1 VDSQPD
7 GGSTN
12 CRLVQAS
19 ARVFPT
25 TTVTSGP
32 TASVITGA
40 SLPNLRP
47 ASAEAYIKLP
57 SGLSSAAFSIGREAS
72 LSTPVPV
79 TLQQAGQSSAVSAA
93 HGQAASAVVDVKPPS
108 GLSVATSSAGKAASP
123 TPPAP
128 AAHQQAGSSS
138 AARRT
143 DSGLPFTRSAPVWLA
158 SYPCSSNSSSS
169 GSGMW

>member
-7 GGSTN
+7 GGFTN
-12 CRLVQAS
+12 LVLVQAS
-19 ARVFPT
+19 GRVFPT

-47 ASAEAYIKLP
+47 ASAAAYIKLP
-57 SGLSSAAFSIGREAS
+57 SGLSAAAFSIGREAS
-72 LSTPVPV
+72 FSTPVPV

-93 HGQAASAVVDVKPPS
+93 HGRAASAVVDVKLPS
-108 GLSVATSSAGKAASP
+108 GLSAAASSAGKAASP

-128 AAHQQAGSSS
+128 AAHQQAGISS
-138 AARRT
+138 AARRP
-143 DSGLPFTRSAPVWLA
+143 DSGPPIPWSTPVWLA

-169 GSGMW
+169 GLRMW